1 MQKENLRG
9 FSFFVVHIILNRL
22 QLFSFDDIMAS
33 KEDCSMANALVQF
46 RADEHEKMQAIDI
59 CARLGMDLPSYLR
72 MCMSRLVSERGIP
85 FRMHLDDSPTGK
97 GLRALHAANRIAAQ
111 HGTADMSLDEI
122 NAEISAARM

>member
-1 MQKENLRG
+1 
-9 FSFFVVHIILNRL
+9 
-22 QLFSFDDIMAS
+22 
-33 KEDCSMANALVQF
+33 MANALVQF

-97 GLRALHAANRIAAQ
+97 GLRALHAANRIDAQ